1 MDKTQT
7 YAPGEYPALTD
18 WPKEPKVMKLKE
30 DFDMARPSHDAH
42 VAKVRHWLSL
52 RNVSRVKDEKDKR
65 RNRSKVQPKL
75 VRRQNEWRYA
85 ALSEPFLS
93 ADENFQVSPS
103 TWEDVKAAE
112 QNAAV
117 LNWQFRTKLNMVKFV
132 DDYVRA
138 TVDEGTSFVRVGWI
152 RKTVKVVETVPVW
165 TYYGVQQPE
174 QMQMLEQAM
183 QLMAE
188 NPQGFEELPEGL
200 RKSAEYATE
209 KGMPAWAVKTGSEQ
223 VETEKVIK
231 NHPTLEVVHYEN
243 IFLDPNCEGDI
254 AKAGFFV
261 ASFLTSKV
269 EMQADGRYKN
279 LQHVNW
285 ASNSPVN
292 TPDHVTASMDT
303 MAQFND
309 DLRKKVVAYEYW
321 GFYDVKGTGE
331 LTSIVATWIGNTMV
345 RMEENP
351 FPDKKL
357 PLVVVPYMPILRSAT
372 GEPDAELLEDNQQ
385 ILGAVTRG
393 MIDLLGKSAN
403 GQTGFAKGFLDT
415 VNRLRYDRGEDYE
428 FNPGTGPDMAIHQ
441 HKYPEIPG
449 SAMNMLA
456 LQNQEAEALTGV
468 KAFAGGL
475 SGESF
480 GEVAAGIRGVLDAAS
495 KREMSILRRLVQGY
509 EEIGR
514 KILAMNQE
522 FLSEEE
528 TIQVTNQEYVKVL
541 RSDLAGEFNLK
552 VDISTPEI
560 DEAKSQDLGFMLQT
574 LGNTVPFE
582 ITKTLLVKIAKLKR
596 MPDLARTLEKYEQQP
611 DPLEEK
617 RKELELAK
625 LEYEIMRIQSQTA
638 LDQAKAESE
647 LAAARAT
654 TASAR
659 HTDLQTIEQETGTK
673 HLRDLDRQG
682 EQGRANQRLE
692 VTKRLL
698 TQDEPGRSGKR
709 EDVSAAIGYERV
721 ASELT
726 GT

>member
-1 MDKTQT
+1 MENDKTH
-7 YAPGEYPALTD
+7 APGEYPALTD
-18 WPKEPKVMKLKE
+18 WAKEPKVMKLKE
-30 DFDMARPSHDAH
+30 DLDMARPSHDAH
-42 VAKVRHWLSL
+42 VAKVRHWLNL
-52 RNVSRVKDEKDKR
+52 RNVSRVKEDKDKR
-65 RNRSKVQPKL
+65 RNRSRVQPKL

-93 ADENFQVSPS
+93 SDDHFQVTPTS
-103 TWEDVKAAE
+103 WEDTKSAE
-112 QNAAV
+112 QNAMV
-117 LNWQFRTKLNMVKFV
+117 LNWQCRTKMNMVKFI

-138 TVDEGTSFVRVGWI
+138 CVDEGTSFVRVGWI
-152 RKTVKVVETVPVW
+152 RETKMVTESVPVW
-165 TYYGVQQPE
+165 TYYGVQQAE
-174 QMQMLEQAM
+174 QMQMLEQAI
-183 QLMAE
+183 QLKTE
-188 NPQGFEELPEGL
+188 NPQGFQELPEGL
-200 RKSAEYATE
+200 RKSAEYSME
-209 KGMPAWAVKTGSEQ
+209 KGMPAWALETGSEEVQ
-223 VETEKVIK
+223 TEKVVK

-254 AKAGFFV
+254 TKAGFFV
-261 ASFLTSKV
+261 ASFLTSKA

-279 LQHVNW
+279 LQYVNW
-285 ASNSPVN
+285 SSNSPLN
-292 TPDHVTASMDT
+292 TPDHVTASMDS

-321 GFYDVKGTGE
+321 GFYDVAGNGE
-331 LTSIVATWIGNTMV
+331 LTPIVATWIGSTMV

-357 PLVVVPYMPILRSAT
+357 PLVLVPYMPVLRSAS

-428 FNPGTGPDMAIHQ
+428 FNPGTGPDMAVHQ

-468 KAFAGGL
+468 KAFSGGL

-495 KREMSILRRLVQGY
+495 KREMSILRRLVQGF

-514 KILAMNQE
+514 KIMAMNQE

-528 TIQVTNQEYVKVL
+528 VIEVTNEQYVTVL

-560 DEAKSQDLGFMLQT
+560 DEAKSKDLGFMLQT

-596 MPDLARTLEKYEQQP
+596 MPDLARTLEKYQPQP

-625 LEYEIMRIQSQTA
+625 LEHEILRIRSQTA
-638 LDQAKAESE
+638 LDQARAESE
-647 LAAARAT
+647 LAGARAT

-698 TQDEPGRSGKR
+698 AQDEPGRSGKR
-709 EDVSAAIGYERV
+709 EDVSAAIGYERL

-726 GT
+726 TG